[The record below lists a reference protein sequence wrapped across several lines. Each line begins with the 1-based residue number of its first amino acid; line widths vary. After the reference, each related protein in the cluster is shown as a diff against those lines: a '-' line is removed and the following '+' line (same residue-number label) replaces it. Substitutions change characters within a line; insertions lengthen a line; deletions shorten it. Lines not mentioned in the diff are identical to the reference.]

1 MKHIQK
7 MLMIL
12 CILALVFVSLLTF
25 AFAEEET
32 AATPTDL
39 DPVVA
44 EPEEEKPEET
54 EAATEETAASDEL
67 KEEADDSIEIIITKS
82 LQPGQTWNG
91 TVKRKSPSILKLD
104 FNYAQTVHIL
114 IDGHDVLAAV
124 QKADRYTENF
134 PEQLT
139 DPETDRLIIDLDA
152 EAGSYLLTLR
162 AGENSLLAKAS
173 VSIMTQEEYEAWIT
187 ENQTEETEEQP
198 EETGE
203 QPEEESEE
211 TDPAEQTEEET
222 EQPEEETEQ
231 PEEETEQPEES
242 EGEPEE
248 IQEPEETEAAEETV
262 TEDEDKHEQIPVA
275 ERSINVNLSWDVP
288 DPMIG
293 DTAHFKATLTGYEGL
308 EYSMQW
314 QYSLNRNEWIDL
326 TGETADTLD
335 VVVTEENNFFYWRII
350 VYLEQDEEI

>member
-12 CILALVFVSLLTF
+12 CVLALAFVGLLTY
-25 AFAEEET
+25 AYAEEET

-39 DPVVA
+39 DPA
-44 EPEEEKPEET
+44 ITEPNEEKPEET
-54 EAATEETAASDEL
+54 ETDTEEETAVSEEP
-67 KEEADDSIEIIITKS
+67 KEEAGDSIEIIITKS
-82 LQPGQTWNG
+82 LQPGQSWDG
-91 TVKRKSPSILKLD
+91 TIKRKSPSILKLD

-114 IDGHDVLAAV
+114 IEGHDVLAAV
-124 QKADRYTENF
+124 QKADRYTEDY

-162 AGENSLLAKAS
+162 AGENSLLAKVS
-173 VSIMTQEEYEAWIT
+173 VSIMTQEEYEAWIV

-198 EETGE
+198 EK
-203 QPEEESEE
+203 
-211 TDPAEQTEEET
+211 
-222 EQPEEETEQ
+222 PEEETEEESQ
-231 PEEETEQPEES
+231 EESEESNPTEQTKEEMGKPEEP

-248 IQEPEETEAAEETV
+248 VQEPEEAAEESETK
-262 TEDEDKHEQIPVA
+262 DEEEPEQIPAV
-275 ERSINVNLSWDVP
+275 ERSINVNLTWDVP

-293 DTAHFKATLTGYEGL
+293 DTAHFKAILTGYEGL

-314 QYSLNRNEWIDL
+314 QYSLNRNDWIDI
-326 TGETADTLD
+326 TGETTDTLD
-335 VVVTEENNFFYWRII
+335 VVATEENNFFYWRII
-350 VYLEQDEEI
+350 VYLEQGEEI